1 MTAMDDLTPR
11 YAEMVYNGF
20 WFSPEREALQ
30 VLVDKTQEY
39 CTGERRPTPG
49 VLAHHSVRLALLRD
63 TRGSLLQGLLV
74 GAEPADSSWT
84 SHHDDHHHPHTHT
97 LLQRVPL
104 PPSPPPSRDVCLSPP
119 SPLSQRVPP
128 SPPPRDVCPPPP
140 PLPTTPR
147 ARARARAA
155 GVVRLKLYKGNVMVQ
170 GRKSP
175 YSLYDPVVA
184 SFEDDK
190 GLYNQADAGGFI
202 KLQALRLRTLAV
214 NRHKML

>member
-1 MTAMDDLTPR
+1 MHAAVCEARHRAVHSTAAPRHPPPSRTGRFTFAAHDGAPPTNPARPDRMSAAKLTETWTSPVMTALGSTPRPSDDLTPR

-39 CTGERRPTPG
+39 CT
-49 VLAHHSVRLALLRD
+49 
-63 TRGSLLQGLLV
+63 
-74 GAEPADSSWT
+74 
-84 SHHDDHHHPHTHT
+84 
-97 LLQRVPL
+97 
-104 PPSPPPSRDVCLSPP
+104 
-119 SPLSQRVPP
+119 
-128 SPPPRDVCPPPP
+128 
-140 PLPTTPR
+140 
-147 ARARARAA
+147 

-190 GLYNQADAGGFI
+190 GLYNQADAGCFI